1 MTTDSQQERLGRCF
15 KEVTGQEPTSITEL
29 HPHASERRIFRIV
42 SGSTR
47 MIGVLNPSRRE
58 NDVFVALAKHFY
70 SLGLPVPL
78 IYHYEP
84 DSNLYLEEDLGDE
97 TLLDLLAN
105 ARASN
110 PNDPFPKSVEDLYRR
125 SLEYLTRFQIE
136 SAADLDFSLCYP
148 ERDLLPGTFTG
159 DCANFSAQL
168 VTRVLPQFEISQL
181 NSDFAKLISFLGQ
194 SDANFFVYRD
204 FQSRNIMHYKSG
216 PYFIDF
222 QSGKRGPL
230 QYDVVSLLYQ
240 SSAKIPEAARERL
253 VKHYILSAS
262 TYLQIDQ
269 EKFYHFFSGFIVAR
283 MLQVLGVY
291 GRQGLGAG
299 KPYFINSI
307 PGAVTTL
314 RDELHKKSLPL
325 NLVALRNCV
334 DQLAE
339 LFSRT

>member
-1 MTTDSQQERLGRCF
+1 
-15 KEVTGQEPTSITEL
+15 
-29 HPHASERRIFRIV
+29 
-42 SGSTR
+42 
-47 MIGVLNPSRRE
+47 
-58 NDVFVALAKHFY
+58 
-70 SLGLPVPL
+70 
-78 IYHYEP
+78 
-84 DSNLYLEEDLGDE
+84 
-97 TLLDLLAN
+97 
-105 ARASN
+105 
-110 PNDPFPKSVEDLYRR
+110 
-125 SLEYLTRFQIE
+125 
-136 SAADLDFSLCYP
+136 
-148 ERDLLPGTFTG
+148 
-159 DCANFSAQL
+159 
-168 VTRVLPQFEISQL
+168 
-181 NSDFAKLISFLGQ
+181 
-194 SDANFFVYRD
+194 
-204 FQSRNIMHYKSG
+204 MHYKSG